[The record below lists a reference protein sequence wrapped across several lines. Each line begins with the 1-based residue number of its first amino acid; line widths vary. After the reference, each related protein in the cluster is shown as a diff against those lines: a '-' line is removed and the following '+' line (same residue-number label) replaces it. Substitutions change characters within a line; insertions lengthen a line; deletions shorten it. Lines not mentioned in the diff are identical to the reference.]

1 LFSQWKPGF
10 DGGFQQHFETRIKE
24 VQSGKVTRQK
34 TENKAVNRDADFVYQ
49 DIIIQPNVEYAF
61 SVKAFNVQGA
71 SDFSVEKIKE
81 LKASENKVKDRN
93 AVPRVII
100 VAIVLG
106 SILFII
112 IKLMIIT
119 CCIKQRKENRR
130 REDKKIERSSS
141 LSSKR
146 SMMIERYPPSKY
158 ADAFGAEM
166 FISPPSHSGSN
177 ISVSNHPSDYKYLPR
192 SLSVSCQDSDRGYR
206 SHTESCSVHGTLKRH
221 ISSGIDTTIE
231 DDCFDDFSFGA
242 DKQNGGH
249 AFPFITADKML
260 KGGKVRSRAGSL
272 SSPTQIPAPR
282 LGVSGLYT
290 DYMERRRLCSGA
302 GSSSP
307 PDIPSPPPP
316 VTTATLGRKHQLPP
330 PPPPNLLHCNGH
342 INMANIK
349 DKKTAFDISNELTQ
363 RINELG
369 TEQAMDPLD
378 SLGHLKIKDLP
389 ELSAFSHQANDK
401 YFNPRLNN
409 VSHFM

>member
-1 LFSQWKPGF
+1 MQ
-10 DGGFQQHFETRIKE
+10 
-24 VQSGKVTRQK
+24 
-34 TENKAVNRDADFVYQ
+34 
-49 DIIIQPNVEYAF
+49 
-61 SVKAFNVQGA
+61 
-71 SDFSVEKIKE
+71 
-81 LKASENKVKDRN
+81 
-93 AVPRVII
+93 
-100 VAIVLG
+100 
-106 SILFII
+106 
-112 IKLMIIT
+112 
-119 CCIKQRKENRR
+119 
-130 REDKKIERSSS
+130 
-141 LSSKR
+141 
-146 SMMIERYPPSKY
+146 
-158 ADAFGAEM
+158 
-166 FISPPSHSGSN
+166 
-177 ISVSNHPSDYKYLPR
+177 YLPR

-249 AFPFITADKML
+249 AFPFITGNDFLPQRICLILCNLNEEMLLYKTLISADKML

-401 YFNPRLNN
+401 YYNPRLNN
-409 VSHFM
+409 VSPFM